1 MVVEKVPNFW
11 GETPAQE
18 YYESQGVKNQKELFE
33 TPQGRLFTQSWLPLN
48 EKPKGVVCLTHGY
61 TSDTGWTFQ
70 IITIAVAQMGYA
82 AYAADMPGHGRS
94 YGLPGYVPNFDSA
107 AASLLHFYKSVRDR
121 KEYEGL
127 PHFLFGESM
136 GGMMTLLMHFQDPK
150 GWDGIILS
158 APLISV
164 GHSMTVPWS
173 TLMAFKI
180 ISPLMGTW
188 QIPTAKTNVTVNV
201 IRDPVKAKLIFSNP
215 RRYVGATRVKTR
227 LEVERVSA
235 YFIQNLANV
244 SVPFLVLHGK
254 EDNMTDP
261 LASQKLYEVA
271 GSRDK
276 TLRLYEGAYHSLIQG
291 ELDET
296 RAHVL
301 RDIRSWLDLR
311 SSTKGGVELC
321 MSSSIVDPS
330 VGPVL
335 SS

>member
-1 MVVEKVPNFW
+1 MGVEKVPNFW

-33 TPQGRLFTQSWLPLN
+33 TPQVRLFTQLWLPLN
-48 EKPKGVVCLTHGY
+48 KKPKGVVCLTHGY
-61 TSDTGWTFQ
+61 TTDTGWTFQ

-94 YGLPGYVPNFDSA
+94 HGLPGYVPNFDSA

-150 GWDGIILS
+150 GWDGIILE
-158 APLISV
+158 APLISL
-164 GHSMTVPWS
+164 GNAMTVPWS

-215 RRYVGATRVKTR
+215 RRYVGATR
-227 LEVERVSA
+227 ED
-235 YFIQNLANV
+235 NLA
-244 SVPFLVLHGK
+244 
-254 EDNMTDP
+254 DP

-271 GSRDK
+271 SSRDK

-311 SSTKGGVELC
+311 SSTKGGVDLC